1 MNQTILSIVIDV
13 YTYFVITLKIIN
25 TMAIWKIDPLHSG
38 VQFKVKHL
46 MISTVTGDFKAYDA
60 TAETT
65 SDDSFENAQISF
77 SAQIDSISTGNEQRD
92 GHLKSGEFF
101 DAEAFPTLSFVS
113 TSYSN
118 NTLKGNLTI
127 KDVTKEVELDAEF
140 GGLMTDFYGQ
150 TKAGFEISGK
160 INRKDFGLSWSA
172 VTEAGGVVV
181 SDDVKLIL
189 NVQLTKQ
196 G

>member
-1 MNQTILSIVIDV
+1 
-13 YTYFVITLKIIN
+13 
-25 TMAIWKIDPLHSG
+25 MAIWKIDPMHSE

-60 TAETT
+60 TAET
-65 SDDSFENAQISF
+65 SDDDSFENAQISF

-113 TSYSN
+113 TSYLN
-118 NTLKGNLTI
+118 NELKGNLTI
-127 KDVTKEVELDAEF
+127 KDVTKEVVLDAEF

-160 INRKDFGLSWSA
+160 INRKDFGLTWSA

-196 G
+196 A

>member
-1 MNQTILSIVIDV
+1 
-13 YTYFVITLKIIN
+13 
-25 TMAIWKIDPLHSG
+25 MAIWKIDPMHSE

-46 MISTVTGDFKAYDA
+46 MISTVTGDFKVYDA
-60 TAETT
+60 SAETAG
-65 SDDSFENAQISF
+65 DDSFENAKISF

-92 GHLKSGEFF
+92 GHLKSPEFF
-101 DAEAFPTLSFVS
+101 DAEKFPALTFES
-113 TSYSN
+113 TSYDGS
-118 NTLKGNLTI
+118 TLRGNLTI
-127 KDVTKEVELDAEF
+127 KDVTKEISLAAEF

-160 INRKDFGLSWSA
+160 INRQDFGLTWSA

-181 SDDVKLIL
+181 SDEVKLTL